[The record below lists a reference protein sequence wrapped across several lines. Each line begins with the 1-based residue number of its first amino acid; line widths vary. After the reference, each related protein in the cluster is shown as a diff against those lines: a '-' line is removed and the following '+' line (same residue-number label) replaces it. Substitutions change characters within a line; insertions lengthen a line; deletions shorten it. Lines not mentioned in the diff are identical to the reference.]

1 MFKISHRCLNY
12 FFIGPPGS
20 RKRAIAARLAA
31 DTPNFVHIDTNR
43 DILSQSWNISRAEK
57 IKEIGNSDFINA
69 ESETT
74 REYLQ
79 KQLSPGKYN
88 LGLKCHTKTLKNL
101 TLLADSSVISYL
113 IPSLIGLVLQKLE

>member
-12 FFIGPPGS
+12 FFIGPPGC

-43 DILSQSWNISRAEK
+43 DILSQSWNISRADK

-88 LGLKCHTKTLKNL
+88 WGLNL
-101 TLLADSSVISYL
+101 NEFNSSGFPTINPQMRYVL
-113 IPSLIGLVLQKLE
+113 ILH